1 MRAAGGVSASV
12 ALKISESGYLR
23 GAPPFFGC
31 WVFFFFNP
39 SALSAVKKDN
49 WAVCVCIAVVTA
61 VRWRSD
67 RNTGI
72 ESSVGAPEWLRDSA
86 VHQWLRA
93 ESAERRRERAGAHG
107 AVPGSA
113 GCNAGAGALKLR
125 ILCTVQHRVA
135 IFCLIFFLVR
145 LLDAQMLIWDLE
157 IYGFLLRA
165 CFSRTASICKAFA
178 FFSEAVIDDS

>member
-1 MRAAGGVSASV
+1 LRAAGGVSASV

-135 IFCLIFFLVR
+135 IFV
-145 LLDAQMLIWDLE
+145 
-157 IYGFLLRA
+157 
-165 CFSRTASICKAFA
+165 
-178 FFSEAVIDDS
+178 